1 MPYPD
6 FSYLCETAEFT
17 EVLEC
22 SEHWAEFQMISVYL
36 PGRMLERYENG
47 YIWLLY
53 WGKLGNMP
61 QNCRYPSLEVL
72 SHYLGYYGLVWK
84 RWKNPTSMLVHNSCE
99 PVYLFFSEA
108 DFLGYSVMLY
118 PQRGDFN
125 NSGSRS
131 IFCKKSSDDEI
142 CSLSNEHLFLQTGS
156 LRLEEWFER
165 VLTNF
170 RETSTALV
178 HFGKLDLIVCEN
190 DWNQN
195 QVQRREFSVVPVD
208 IPS

>member
-1 MPYPD
+1 
-6 FSYLCETAEFT
+6 
-17 EVLEC
+17 
-22 SEHWAEFQMISVYL
+22 MISVYL
-36 PGRMLERYENG
+36 PGKILDRYEDG
-47 YIWLLY
+47 LIWLLY
-53 WGKLGNMP
+53 WDKLGNMP

-72 SHYLGYYGLVWK
+72 SHYLGYYGSVWK
-84 RWKNPTSMLVHNSCE
+84 RWKKLPSLLVHIT
-99 PVYLFFSEA
+99 PVSLCICFFSEA
-108 DFLGYSVMLY
+108 DFLGSSVMLY
-118 PQRGDFN
+118 PQHGDFN

-178 HFGKLDLIVCEN
+178 HFGKLSLIVREN
-190 DWNQN
+190 YWNQN
-195 QVQRREFSVVPVD
+195 QAQRREFSVVPVD